1 MCLMVLASCLMVLA
15 LCDGPGL
22 VLDGPGI
29 VFRPLHAFFA
39 PVLLRTGSCTST
51 GSTVSGTTRSIVLA
65 LKNKKYE
72 RTKCRAMG

>member
-1 MCLMVLASCLMVLA
+1 MHAVLLPLHVLHV
-15 LCDGPGL
+15 LDGPGL